1 MLSLL
6 DGPQTFQAVPDR
18 ATCPLKGAPMFHGTL
33 KSQEQRLNV
42 INSHGGGIFFAVNE
56 TDGSGRKAEN
66 ITAVRTFYA
75 DIDGLPRRAEKRAK
89 FHWLLSLPLPPSAV
103 VETRNGLQSYH
114 YAAAGTTPEQFERV
128 QRGLVSAVGGDP
140 QVRDIARILRVPGFY
155 HQKAE
160 PFMVRLIYDDA
171 TLYTAD
177 EMLAAFPAPPPPK
190 VRPMEPVDAPD
201 VWTHILE
208 GASSWSAPPQNR
220 HLAMYLLGGVAH
232 KFGVS
237 PEAAAESLEPVV
249 ALWQIDRDWQS
260 ELRRTVR
267 DGHNRGPA
275 TIAALRGLGM
285 PIQKLGR
292 S

>member
-6 DGPQTFQAVPDR
+6 DGPQTFQAIPEGRCR
-18 ATCPLKGAPMFHGTL
+18 AKYTTTLHGGFEKL
-33 KSQEQRLNV
+33 ESKLRRLN
-42 INSHGGGIFFAVNE
+42 SRSLGIFFAVNE
-56 TDGSGRKAEN
+56 TDLTGRKAEN

-75 DIDGLPRRAEKRAK
+75 DIDGLPSRDEKRAK

-114 YAAAGTTPEQFERV
+114 FAAAGTTPEQFERV
-128 QRGLVSAVGGDP
+128 QRGLVSAVGGDM

-155 HQKAE
+155 HLKKE
-160 PFMVRLIYDDA
+160 PFTVRLIYDDA
-171 TLYTAD
+171 TLYTAG
-177 EMLAAFPAPPPPK
+177 EMLSAFPAPPPPP
-190 VRPMEPVDAPD
+190 VRPMQPVDAPD

-208 GASSWSAPPQNR
+208 GASSWAAPPQNR

-237 PEAAAESLEPVV
+237 IETAQQSLEPVV
-249 ALWQIDRDWQS
+249 AGWQLQRDWQS

-275 TIAALRGLGM
+275 TIAALRNLGI
-285 PIQKLGR
+285 PVPPLGR
-292 S
+292 PS